1 MTMTIDLTPELEMQL
16 RDEAAKEGMDPNGF
30 VLSAVE
36 ERLHQKRLEQSVPH
50 LSKAESELM
59 RKINAGLPVETWQ
72 QYRKLRARCQ
82 AETLTPE
89 EHQSLIELSD
99 QVEMDYAQRLGFVLE
114 LSRLHGI
121 SLEEQMKVLGIPQY
135 SYE

>member
-1 MTMTIDLTPELEMQL
+1 MTMTIDLTPELETRL
-16 RDEAAKEGMDPNGF
+16 RDEAAKEGLAPDRF
-30 VLSAVE
+30 ILSAVE
-36 ERLHQKRLEQSVPH
+36 ERLRQRHSEQNVPH
-50 LSKAESELM
+50 LSIAESELM
-59 RKINAGLPVETWQ
+59 RKINAGLSVETWQ
-72 QYRKLRARCQ
+72 QYRELRAKCQ

-89 EHQSLIELSD
+89 EHQILIKLSD

-121 SLEEQMKVLGIPQY
+121 SLEEQMKALGIPQY

>member
-1 MTMTIDLTPELEMQL
+1 MTMTIDLTSELEMQL
-16 RDEAAKEGMDPNGF
+16 RDEAAKEGTDPNRF
-30 VLSAVE
+30 VLSAME
-36 ERLHQKRLEQSVPH
+36 ERLHQRRSEQSVPH

-59 RKINAGLPVETWQ
+59 RKINAGLSVETWQ
-72 QYRKLRARCQ
+72 QYRELRAKCQ

-89 EHQSLIELSD
+89 EHQILIELSD

-121 SLEEQMKVLGIPQY
+121 SLEEQMKALGIPRHTY
-135 SYE
+135 R